1 MRSEALNKFINDPM
15 YELIIDA
22 AASEI
27 LIAFKYQKKIIT
39 CGNGG
44 SMSDAMHLAA
54 ELTGHYVKDRKGMP
68 AVALSDPVA
77 LTAIANDYGFERV
90 FSRQI
95 EAIGEWGDVLVVFS
109 TSGKSPNILSAIDY
123 AQDMK
128 MKVIMLTG
136 QNGPSELLKSDVLIN
151 VPSTV
156 TAWIQEMHTIAI
168 HRIMDKIEGAHH
180 EFST

>member
-1 MRSEALNKFINDPM
+1 MSLTSSKRIEAITKFSEPM
-15 YELIIDA
+15 YDLIISA
-22 AASEI
+22 AAAEI
-27 LIAFKYQKKIIT
+27 TTALQYQRKVIT

-44 SMSDAMHLAA
+44 SMADAMHLAA

-68 AVALSDPVA
+68 AVVLSDPVA

-95 EAIGEWGDVLVVFS
+95 EAIGESGDVLVVFS

-128 MKVIMLTG
+128 IKVIMLTG
-136 QNGPSELLKSDVLIN
+136 EHGPSEFLKSDILIN

-156 TAWIQEMHTIAI
+156 TAIIQELHTIAI
-168 HRIMDKIEGAHH
+168 HRIMDKIEAI
-180 EFST
+180 